1 VFFII
6 EHSSRRIVQVGVTRS
21 PTDAWVAQRL
31 REATPF
37 GEGPRFLICD
47 NDDMYGQE
55 SAHVAAGPGIRLLH
69 TPIAAPKANAI
80 CERLLGNI
88 RRECLDHVIILCEQH
103 LRQLATK
110 YVTFYNHARP
120 HQGLNQRTP
129 VVDSSEHPVR
139 AG

>member
-6 EHSSRRIVQVGVTRS
+6 EHSSWRIVQVGVTRS

-55 SAHVAAGPGIRLLH
+55 FAHVAAGPGIRLLH

-88 RRECLDHVIILCEQH
+88 RQRRSKRQVAGVSA
-103 LRQLATK
+103 LRWLGYATHSDKSLAGFGTK
-110 YVTFYNHARP
+110 
-120 HQGLNQRTP
+120 
-129 VVDSSEHPVR
+129 
-139 AG
+139 